1 MTKEA
6 TTEVIM
12 IPLLPGLDLDTGDAK
27 EIWDSTLS
35 TIADQPG
42 YQKIFYGR
50 HPDTL
55 QICIS
60 KLTLSP
66 STPSAA
72 FSPRPLLKFHINL
85 KTALKAK
92 SGGFFF
98 FKKNPPPQCLER
110 NSEYS

>member
-42 YQKIFYGR
+42 YQKMFYGR
-50 HPDTL
+50 QVEHPDTL
-55 QICIS
+55 QVCIS
-60 KLTLSP
+60 KSALSP
-66 STPSAA
+66 STPP
-72 FSPRPLLKFHINL
+72 PRSISRRAPQIPHQP
-85 KTALKAK
+85 
-92 SGGFFF
+92 
-98 FKKNPPPQCLER
+98 KNCPKI
-110 NSEYS
+110 

>member
-6 TTEVIM
+6 TTEVIV

-27 EIWDSTLS
+27 GIWDSTLS

-42 YQKIFYGR
+42 YQKMFYGR
-50 HPDTL
+50 QVEHPDTL

-72 FSPRPLLKFHINL
+72 F
-85 KTALKAK
+85 
-92 SGGFFF
+92 
-98 FKKNPPPQCLER
+98 NPPPPPQIPHQPKTCPK
-110 NSEYS
+110 S